1 MPKSQFVAA
10 GRLKP
15 LLMYFAIAFVV
26 VLALGA
32 LLPDGRARSLLVV
45 GWIGLF
51 PVGAWLVFRRA

>member
-15 LLMYFAIAFVV
+15 LLMYFAAAFVV

-32 LLPDGRARSLLVV
+32 LLPDSRARSLLVV
-45 GWIGLF
+45 AWVVFF